1 LWLSRTFYVL
11 EGEYEFLVEGRTLR
25 AGTGS
30 LLCVPRDNLHAHRN
44 VGEGGVGKMLLTQTS
59 GGLYEL
65 FFEKVDKA
73 VDGEAGPL
81 VFKEQPDMGRIV
93 EVAAEYGIEIP
104 PPIAG

>member
-1 LWLSRTFYVL
+1 LCLSRTFYVL
-11 EGEYEFLVEGRTLR
+11 EGAYEFLVEGRTLR

-30 LLCVPRDNLHAHRN
+30 LLYVPRDNLHAHRN
-44 VGEGGVGKMLLTQTS
+44 VGEGLGRMLVTQTP

-65 FFEKVDKA
+65 FFEKVGKA

-81 VFKEQPDMGRIV
+81 VVKEQPDVGRIV
-93 EVAAEYGIEIP
+93 EVAGECGIEIP

>member
-1 LWLSRTFYVL
+1 MCLSRTFYVL
-11 EGEYEFLVEGRTLR
+11 EGAYEFLVEGRTLR

-30 LLCVPRDNLHAHRN
+30 LLYVPRDNLHAHRN
-44 VGEGGVGKMLLTQTS
+44 VGEGLSRMLVTQTP

-65 FFEKVDKA
+65 FFEKVGKA

-81 VFKEQPDMGRIV
+81 VVEDQPNLERIV
-93 EVAAEYGIEIP
+93 NIGIRYGIEIP